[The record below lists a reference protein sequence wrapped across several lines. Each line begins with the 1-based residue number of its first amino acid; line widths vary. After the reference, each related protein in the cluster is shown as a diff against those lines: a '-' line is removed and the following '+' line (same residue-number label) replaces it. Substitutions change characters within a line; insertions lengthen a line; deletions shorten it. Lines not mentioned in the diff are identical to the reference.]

1 MSKHYFSKSVFALTV
16 LTATATSG
24 LAVQA
29 EDIVTTPSSTATKVE
44 STTPLAQL
52 QRKSQTLLLLQLQ

>member
-1 MSKHYFSKSVFALTV
+1 MSKHYFSKSIFALTV
-16 LTATATSG
+16 LTATTTSG

-44 STTPLAQL
+44 STPPLAQL